1 MKLFHVFLI
10 GSAVIVPA
18 VTYVALTS
26 ETNQAEIHSTRLSSP
41 IVEKPTVHGIAVKDD
56 TKDGEFR
63 ESLTALGKE
72 VSQLRADLTSLRAE
86 LQTNHL
92 AQVSSA
98 KVAEQ
103 DDAAKDAQALTE
115 IRVKEEERLQK
126 QGEALEAGFR
136 QQTTDPD
143 WSTKA
148 KGLIQEA
155 LAGDKVDSKN
165 IIDVECR
172 TSMCRV
178 ELAND
183 TNSNAPRIAEFPMK
197 ISEELPN
204 ILVNQ
209 TNESDGSTTT
219 VLYLSKD
226 DFVLPNSGS

>member
-26 ETNQAEIHSTRLSSP
+26 ETNQAEIHSTKLSSP
-41 IVEKPTVHGIAVKDD
+41 IVEKLTVHGLAVKDD

-86 LQTNHL
+86 LQTKHL

-98 KVAEQ
+98 KVSEQ
-103 DDAAKDAQALTE
+103 DAATDAQALTE

-148 KGLIQEA
+148 KGLIQQA
-155 LAGDKVDSKN
+155 LASDKVDSKN

-209 TNESDGSTTT
+209 TDESDGSTTT
-219 VLYLSKD
+219 ILYLSKD
-226 DFVLPNSGS
+226 DFVLPNSGG

>member
-26 ETNQAEIHSTRLSSP
+26 ETNQAEIHSAKLSLP
-41 IVEKPTVHGIAVKDD
+41 IGEKLAVHGLAVKDD

-72 VSQLRADLTSLRAE
+72 VSQLRADLTALRAE
-86 LQTNHL
+86 LQTKHL

-98 KVAEQ
+98 KVSEQ
-103 DDAAKDAQALTE
+103 DAAKDAQALTE

-155 LAGDKVDSKN
+155 LASDKVDSKN

>member
-26 ETNQAEIHSTRLSSP
+26 ETNQAEIHSTKLSSP

-56 TKDGEFR
+56 TKDGEFKD
-63 ESLTALGKE
+63 SLTALGKE
-72 VSQLRADLTSLRAE
+72 VSQLRAELTSLRAE

-98 KVAEQ
+98 KVSEQ
-103 DDAAKDAQALTE
+103 DAAKEAHALTE

-155 LAGDKVDSKN
+155 LASDKVDSKN

-183 TNSNAPRIAEFPMK
+183 SNSNAPRIAEFPMK

-226 DFVLPNSGS
+226 DFVLPNSGG

>member
-10 GSAVIVPA
+10 GSAVIVPT

-26 ETNQAEIHSTRLSSP
+26 ETNQAEIHSTKLSSP
-41 IVEKPTVHGIAVKDD
+41 IGEKPAVHGLAVKDD

-72 VSQLRADLTSLRAE
+72 VSQLRADLTALRAE
-86 LQTNHL
+86 LQTKHL

-98 KVAEQ
+98 KVSEQ
-103 DDAAKDAQALTE
+103 DAAKDAQALTE

-155 LAGDKVDSKN
+155 LASDKVDSKN

>member
-26 ETNQAEIHSTRLSSP
+26 ETNQAEIHSTKLSSP
-41 IVEKPTVHGIAVKDD
+41 IVEKLTVHGLAVKDD

-86 LQTNHL
+86 LQTKHL

-98 KVAEQ
+98 KVSEQ
-103 DDAAKDAQALTE
+103 DAATDAQALTE

-148 KGLIQEA
+148 KGLIQQA
-155 LAGDKVDSKN
+155 LASDKVDSKN

-209 TNESDGSTTT
+209 TDESDGSTTT
-219 VLYLSKD
+219 ILYLSKD

>member
-26 ETNQAEIHSTRLSSP
+26 EANQAEIHSTKLSSP
-41 IVEKPTVHGIAVKDD
+41 IVEKPAVHGLAVKDD

-86 LQTNHL
+86 LQTKHL

-98 KVAEQ
+98 KVSEQ
-103 DDAAKDAQALTE
+103 DAAKDAQALSE
-115 IRVKEEERLQK
+115 IRVKEEEHLQK

-155 LAGDKVDSKN
+155 LASDKVDSKN

-183 TNSNAPRIAEFPMK
+183 ANSNAPRIAEFPMK

-219 VLYLSKD
+219 VLYLSKE
-226 DFVLPNSGS
+226 DFVLPKSGS

>member
-26 ETNQAEIHSTRLSSP
+26 ETNQAEIHSAKLSSP
-41 IVEKPTVHGIAVKDD
+41 IDEKPAVHGIAVKDD

-86 LQTNHL
+86 LQTKHL
-92 AQVSSA
+92 AQVSST
-98 KVAEQ
+98 KVSEQ
-103 DDAAKDAQALTE
+103 DAATDTQALTE

-148 KGLIQEA
+148 KGLIQQA
-155 LAGDKVDSKN
+155 LASDKVDSKN

-209 TNESDGSTTT
+209 TDESDGSTTT
-219 VLYLSKD
+219 ILYLSKD
-226 DFVLPNSGS
+226 DFVLPNSGG

>member
-26 ETNQAEIHSTRLSSP
+26 ETNQAEIHSTKLSSQ
-41 IVEKPTVHGIAVKDD
+41 IGEKPAVHGLAVKDD

-72 VSQLRADLTSLRAE
+72 VSQLRADLTALRAE
-86 LQTNHL
+86 LQTKHL

-98 KVAEQ
+98 KVSEQ
-103 DDAAKDAQALTE
+103 DAAKDAQASTE

-155 LAGDKVDSKN
+155 LASDKVDSKN